1 MKTKTQFGEILYKKD
16 DKFGKQIALAVKKAE
31 KKYHNFFH
39 AKSIPFKVILTYSNK
54 EYDAKA
60 GLKNVKTWRGAY
72 LVKNKIVMLSPAV
85 KKPEYDIHSYFD
97 HEINH
102 MFYISLVGSYHPV
115 WFSEGMATYLMKT
128 YKFDKKRFKK
138 YFKSI
143 KKPENYLYYR
153 YLKKKYYKNGS
164 IFYPLSYLVYEF
176 LHEKYGQKKILCLL
190 REFSKKKSKKQF
202 NKLFVNTFNSS
213 IKQTVQ
219 KAIS

>member
-1 MKTKTQFGEILYKKD
+1 
-16 DKFGKQIALAVKKAE
+16 
-31 KKYHNFFH
+31 
-39 AKSIPFKVILTYSNK
+39 
-54 EYDAKA
+54 
-60 GLKNVKTWRGAY
+60 
-72 LVKNKIVMLSPAV
+72 
-85 KKPEYDIHSYFD
+85 
-97 HEINH
+97 
-102 MFYISLVGSYHPV
+102 
-115 WFSEGMATYLMKT
+115 MKT

-153 YLKKKYYKNGS
+153 YMKKQYYKNGS